1 MIFVDKVFL
10 IFEWLFFTA
19 LNFCNAT
26 ESPDDR
32 EKRRYIK
39 ISEQKKTKILS
50 Q

>member
-19 LNFCNAT
+19 LNFCYAT

-32 EKRRYIK
+32 GKRRYIK